1 MVTSRCRSCG
11 FEVQG
16 MEGQSTGA
24 VQVDNTRL
32 QSDWMQK
39 ICATIASVNSNYVSC
54 ILPTITQLM

>member
-1 MVTSRCRSCG
+1 
-11 FEVQG
+11 

-54 ILPTITQLM
+54 ILPTINQLM